1 MIDYVTLRHHI
12 NIPTNY
18 FSSMKWKRSQTE
30 DGQFFRWHTFRRVK
44 LRYYEDTQTF
54 TISGKLLMFLY
65 DTQVQNPDDIYGF
78 KQEMFIEELNTAL
91 NQLFPSAI
99 LDIRDFTVSRIDY
112 CFNVETPHVKT
123 YIDFMSHAFRM
134 VNAGTRV
141 DFANEHQLSGSV
153 YIRTASDYEDNSNKN
168 YTLNFYDKDDQVKNL
183 MSKGAYINEI
193 DQILAQDIL
202 RLEVQCGYQMIKR
215 LTKKFGISNSF
226 GELLDFSIAYE
237 AIRSTYQL
245 TLRGTENADFFTYA
259 EARERLKGHG
269 KAQDVLRV
277 AASHRITD
285 PKYAYGRNQAKKAGV
300 YPYCFL
306 PQNGSLAFLE
316 NPMRL
321 LQNKL
326 MKLKAV

>member
-12 NIPTNY
+12 NIPANY
-18 FSSMKWKRSQTE
+18 FSPMKWKRSQTE
-30 DGQFFRWHTFRRVK
+30 DEQFFRWHTFRRVK
-44 LRYYEDTQTF
+44 LRYYEDSQTF

-65 DTQVQNPDDIYGF
+65 DTQVQNPDDIYGA

-91 NQLFPSAI
+91 NRLFPVAI
-99 LDIRDFTVSRIDY
+99 MDIRDFTVSRIDY
-112 CFNVETPHVKT
+112 CFNVETPHVT
-123 YIDFMSHAFRM
+123 DYIDFMSRAFQM

-141 DFANEHQLSGSV
+141 DYSSKHQLSGSV

-168 YTLNFYDKDDQVKNL
+168 YTLNFYDKADQVKDL
-183 MSKGAYINEI
+183 ISKGAYISEG
-193 DQILAQDIL
+193 DRMLARDVL

-215 LTKKFGISNSF
+215 LTRKYGICNTF
-226 GELLDFSIAYE
+226 GELLDFRIAYE

-245 TLRGTENADFFTYA
+245 TLHGTENADFFTYA
-259 EARERLKGHG
+259 EAKKRLKGHG

-306 PQNGSLAFLE
+306 PKNSSLAFLE

-321 LQNKL
+321 LQDKL

>member
-18 FSSMKWKRSQTE
+18 FSPMKWKRSQTE

-65 DTQVQNPDDIYGF
+65 DTQVQNPDDIYGA
-78 KQEMFIEELNTAL
+78 KQEMFIEELNDAL
-91 NQLFPSAI
+91 NHLFPSPI

-123 YIDFMSHAFRM
+123 YVDFMNHAFQM
-134 VNAGTRV
+134 VSTGTRV
-141 DFANEHQLSGSV
+141 NFANEHHLSGSV

-168 YTLNFYDKDDQVKNL
+168 YTLNFYDKADQVKDL
-183 MSKGAYINEI
+183 ISKGAYISES
-193 DQILAQDIL
+193 DRILAQDVL

-215 LTKKFGISNSF
+215 LTRKFGISNTF
-226 GELLDFSIAYE
+226 GELLDFRIAYD
-237 AIRSTYQL
+237 AICSTYQL

-259 EARERLKGHG
+259 EAKERLTGHV

-277 AASHRITD
+277 ASSHRITD
-285 PKYAYGRNQAKKAGV
+285 SKYAYGRNQAKNAGV
-300 YPYCFL
+300 YPHCFL
-306 PQNGSLAFLE
+306 PKNGSLMSLE
-316 NPMRL
+316 NPIKL
-321 LQNKL
+321 LKDKL
-326 MKLKAV
+326 MKLKAL